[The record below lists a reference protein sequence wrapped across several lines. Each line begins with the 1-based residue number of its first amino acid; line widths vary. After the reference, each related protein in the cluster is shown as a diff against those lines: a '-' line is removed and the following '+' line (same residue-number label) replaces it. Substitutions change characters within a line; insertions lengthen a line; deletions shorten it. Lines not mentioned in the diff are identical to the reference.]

1 MAMPGRYGIEEP
13 YEKLK
18 AFTRGQQMT
27 EEGMRRFVES
37 LAALPP
43 EAKQSLVTLSPASY
57 LGNAQQQAQQL
68 RHHLQSL

>member
-1 MAMPGRYGIEEP
+1 MCRYGIEEP

-27 EEGMRRFVES
+27 EKGMREFVES
-37 LAALPP
+37 LEALPA
-43 EAKQSLVTLSPASY
+43 EAKQSLVALSPASY

-68 RHHLQSL
+68 KQHLQFL